1 MSIVIVTIYTFSFVF
16 VIYSCDLQF
25 LLINLDDMYL
35 LTKMLFAG
43 AFKNCSGLY
52 QFLIPFFS
60 LGTFYT
66 DLNFIAVEFQFIT
79 C

>member
-1 MSIVIVTIYTFSFVF
+1 MPIVIVTIYTFYFVLSYIV
-16 VIYSCDLQF
+16 VIYNFF
-25 LLINLDDMYL
+25 LLIWITCTYLQKCYL
-35 LTKMLFAG
+35 LGHLKTVV
-43 AFKNCSGLY
+43 GLY

-66 DLNFIAVEFQFIT
+66 DFNFIAVEFQYIT